1 MVAFGKVVGHF
12 GVVHPEVRQM
22 GWDKGV
28 LSGVGV
34 NPLWRGA
41 SCGPQQ
47 LLGTRKLPTGSCTT
61 RTTTAFNPTAV
72 LCVQVLEKFEIL
84 YPVSALEIN
93 VEPFCHD
100 QMYRS
105 LLVPVAC
112 VSTPL

>member
-1 MVAFGKVVGHF
+1 MAWCIRLWTAAITGN
-12 GVVHPEVRQM
+12 PEAAN
-22 GWDKGV
+22 W
-28 LSGVGV
+28 LLY
-34 NPLWRGA
+34 NPYRHRINL
-41 SCGPQQ
+41 
-47 LLGTRKLPTGSCTT
+47 
-61 RTTTAFNPTAV
+61 TAV